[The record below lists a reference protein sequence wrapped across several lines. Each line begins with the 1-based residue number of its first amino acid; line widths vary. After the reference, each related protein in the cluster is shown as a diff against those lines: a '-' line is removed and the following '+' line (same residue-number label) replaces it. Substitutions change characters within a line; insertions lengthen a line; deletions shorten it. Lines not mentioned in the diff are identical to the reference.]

1 MNKNEQILKS
11 RAAEYGS
18 YADNVVLYN
27 KYWRDLAI
35 KYITE
40 RGIPSLVMRRLEEAR
55 SLTSSMLALK
65 LARIKP
71 SMSDEVTEDTVRDF
85 FNYMYLF
92 LDYTFGFHECTDL
105 KVEFISDKVIDD
117 ATEDSL
123 IKSIFL
129 LIHSKDFN
137 RANYKLLLGYADIVL
152 EEPTYA
158 LQYLRFSN
166 EPLR

>member
-27 KYWRDLAI
+27 RYKRDLTV
-35 KYITE
+35 KYIIE
-40 RGIPSLVMRRLEEAR
+40 REVPSLVMKKLEEAR

-71 SMSDEVTEDTVRDF
+71 STNEEVIEDTVRDF
-85 FNYMYLF
+85 FNYLYLF
-92 LDYTFGFHECTDL
+92 LDYTFSFHECTDL

-117 ATEDSL
+117 ATEDNL
-123 IKSIFL
+123 VKSIFL

-137 RANYKLLLGYADIVL
+137 RANYKLVLGYADVVL
-152 EEPTYA
+152 EEPTGA
-158 LQYLRFSN
+158 LQYLRFSS